1 METLEEHEKRN
12 EQIQISNSINQ
23 FPISNTMYNSPIGS
37 PTQWSLNHFEIA
49 KKLGRGKFG
58 HVYLARENK
67 SKIVVALKVIH
78 KKQMLRHRMEH
89 QLVREIEI
97 QSHLCHPNILRMF
110 GYFWDNAHIYLIM
123 E

>member
-1 METLEEHEKRN
+1 METLIEHEHRK
-12 EQIQISNSINQ
+12 EESNKINQ
-23 FPISNTMYNSPIGS
+23 LQQFPSSNTVYKSPIGS
-37 PTQWSLNHFEIA
+37 PTQWTLQHFEVA

-58 HVYLARENK
+58 HVYLAREVK

-110 GYFWDNAHIYLIM
+110 G
-123 E
+123 